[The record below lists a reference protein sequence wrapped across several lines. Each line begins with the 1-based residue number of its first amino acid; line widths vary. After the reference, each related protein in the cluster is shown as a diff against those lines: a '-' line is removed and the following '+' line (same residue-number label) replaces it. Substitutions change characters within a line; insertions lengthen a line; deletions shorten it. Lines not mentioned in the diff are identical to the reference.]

1 MVTDEKPRVNS
12 LQPHIRSQLR
22 KSVPPNR
29 PSMMAAIEYEINF
42 VEQNKNT
49 RKGSK
54 VAAANR

>member
-1 MVTDEKPRVNS
+1 M
-12 LQPHIRSQLR
+12 R

-29 PSMMAAIEYEINF
+29 PSLMAAIEYDTNF